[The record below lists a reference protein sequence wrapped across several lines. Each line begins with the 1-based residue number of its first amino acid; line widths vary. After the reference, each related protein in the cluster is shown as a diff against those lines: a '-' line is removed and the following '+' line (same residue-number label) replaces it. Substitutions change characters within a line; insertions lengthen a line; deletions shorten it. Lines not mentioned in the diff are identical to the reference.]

1 MGPIGN
7 SRLTALTGSVLLVLL
22 AAEGATLVSLS
33 TFVSW
38 HIFIGML
45 IVPVVGLKLVSTG
58 WRFIRYYT
66 HKEDYVRAGPP
77 HPVLRLIGPVV
88 VLSTAGLL
96 ASGVALAALGPGGS
110 FLLLL
115 HKASFVAWLGALG
128 IHVLGHILRL
138 PSLAAPD
145 VREAPRAWG
154 ARIRLALVGSTILVG
169 TAIAV
174 ATLPLTH
181 AWSHVVR

>member
-138 PSLAAPD
+138 PSLATPD
-145 VREAPRAWG
+145 VRDAPRAWG

-181 AWSHVVR
+181 AWSHVVH